1 MCLQEVLPQ
10 KQNLCDS
17 ITPSGA
23 SASLA
28 KFYANTYIYYITF
41 ELFWK
46 HVLHSV
52 ITWKVKKSIKLEL
65 EFNAVCLLQVSGAQT
80 LRRASPAGNE
90 GTLQASA
97 ANCALLCN

>member
-17 ITPSGA
+17 ITPFGA

-28 KFYANTYIYYITF
+28 KFYANTYICYITF
-41 ELFWK
+41 ELCWK

-52 ITWKVKKSIKLEL
+52 ITWKVKKSIMLEL
-65 EFNAVCLLQVSGAQT
+65 EFDVACLLQVSGAQT
-80 LRRASPAGNE
+80 LRASPAGNE

-97 ANCALLCN
+97 ANCALLCK